1 MEDTLEHEKRARVRE
16 VEALQAQLRQREVE
30 LQDAKLNLDRETDA
44 RRIAEAQVADIASKG
59 TEQAQQIKEL
69 EAEVEGLYDDVQQLG
84 EKYDQQRSVNESLAA
99 KTESLKWVEQQVRFL
114 RHKEKNKILK

>member
-1 MEDTLEHEKRARVRE
+1 MEDTLEHEERARVRE